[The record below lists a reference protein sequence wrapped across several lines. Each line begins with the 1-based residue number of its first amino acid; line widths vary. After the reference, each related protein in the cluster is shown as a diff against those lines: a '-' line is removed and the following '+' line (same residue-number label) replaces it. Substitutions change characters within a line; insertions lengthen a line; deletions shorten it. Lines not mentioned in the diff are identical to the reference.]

1 MTIIKKEADEL
12 MKMNAKKLVFMLGT
26 TLMIAMPNATVSAQE
41 VDSNNQ
47 VISNEL
53 INLESSSGIEPAME
67 EKVDEDSKEVVRET
81 NHEEVIVSTLIENIS
96 PAEQPEDK
104 KNEEVIEE
112 LTENSMNEVKII
124 ENNEVEDED
133 IAISSTEE
141 KVNESSLDEERITE
155 NTLIETTANETPDGE
170 ESGETKGTDLEKDN
184 KETTPAV
191 TMKDEQIS
199 DELTD
204 VLPTD
209 FYVEKV
215 EDLPD
220 DFIKGVDISTL
231 IAQEQ
236 SGVKYYDLNGKEVD
250 LIDYLAQNSVNYIR
264 IRVWNNPYD
273 SDGNGYGGGNN
284 DLEKAIEIGKRATE
298 AGLNVL
304 VDFHY
309 SDFWADPGRQLAPKA
324 WQEMTVDEKATALYE
339 YTKDSLLKLKKAG
352 VNVTM
357 VQVGNETTGSGIAG
371 EKGIEKYQLFK
382 EGSRAIREIDPGIQ
396 IALHFTNPEKTDT
409 ILNFAKGLSDYAID
423 YDVFATSYYS
433 YWHGKLENLTHVLQ
447 QISQNYNK
455 KTLIAET
462 SYAYTLEDGDGHGN
476 VIGSTTYTDLG
487 GYEATVQGQTNNI
500 RDVIDAANKAGAL
513 GIFYWEPAWVPVG
526 KPNWEQNL
534 PIWEKYGSGWASSHA
549 IEYDSNVTEST
560 YGGSAWDNQALF
572 DFNGKALPSIKVFE
586 LVNNG
591 YGEVPERE
599 IIEEPKEQFESL
611 LDNPS
616 FEEENLSS
624 YTISEGYVSR
634 LNDTPKD
641 GEYALHFWS
650 EQAIDFDVEQKVFLA
665 PGMYQFNLLMQ
676 GDQTGQSENIY
687 AFIKYPDGTLLTS
700 TINLKGYA
708 NWQEA
713 NINFTLKESTEL
725 ILGLHVTAD
734 AEAWGTTDNWSLKK
748 TGDIAQEPSE
758 KDNEE
763 SPIDE
768 NSAEEEPNEE
778 NPSEENSIENEI
790 TNDDENIEIE
800 QEASENESNSE
811 STVDSTLKLDL
822 SANDLIYSSMLPNT
836 GSKNPV
842 YLMLLSYILL
852 TLGTLLLFTK
862 KSTSK

>member
-12 MKMNAKKLVFMLGT
+12 MKMNAKKLLLMLGT

-47 VISNEL
+47 VISNQL
-53 INLESSSGIEPAME
+53 INFESRTSIDLAME

-81 NHEEVIVSTLIENIS
+81 NHEEVIVSTLIENIP

-104 KNEEVIEE
+104 KNEEVIEV
-112 LTENSMNEVKII
+112 LTENSMNEVEII
-124 ENNEVEDED
+124 ENNGVEDED

-141 KVNESSLDEERITE
+141 KVNESSLDEERTTE

-170 ESGETKGTDLEKDN
+170 ESGETKETDLEKGN
-184 KETTPAV
+184 NETTLAV
-191 TMKDEQIS
+191 TMNDEQIS

-284 DLEKAIEIGKRATE
+284 DLDKAIEIGKRATE

-324 WQEMTVDEKATALYE
+324 WQEMTIDEKSTALYE

-447 QISQNYNK
+447 QISQDYNK

-476 VIGSTTYTDLG
+476 VIGSTSDTDLG

-599 IIEEPKEQFESL
+599 IIEESKEQFESL

-665 PGMYQFNLLMQ
+665 PGTYQFNLLMQ

-713 NINFTLKESTEL
+713 NIDFTLKESTEL
-725 ILGLHVTAD
+725 IFGLHVTAD
-734 AEAWGTTDNWSLKK
+734 AEAWGTTDNWLLKK
-748 TGDIAQEPSE
+748 TGDIAP
-758 KDNEE
+758 N
-763 SPIDE
+763 PV
-768 NSAEEEPNEE
+768 EEENEE
-778 NPSEENSIENEI
+778 NPSEENPSEESSDEENSG
-790 TNDDENIEIE
+790 DESSNESETTTDEGNIEKE
-800 QEASENESNSE
+800 QESSENDSNSE
-811 STVDSTLKLDL
+811 SIVDSNLKPNT
-822 SANDLIYSSMLPNT
+822 STNNLIYSSMLPNT
-836 GSKNPV
+836 GSRKPV
-842 YLMLLSYILL
+842 YLILLGYILL
-852 TLGTLLLFTK
+852 ILGTFILLTK
-862 KSTSK
+862 KSF

>member
-12 MKMNAKKLVFMLGT
+12 MKMNAKKLLLMLGT

-47 VISNEL
+47 VISNQL
-53 INLESSSGIEPAME
+53 INFESRTSIDLAME

-81 NHEEVIVSTLIENIS
+81 NHEEVIVSTLIENIP

-104 KNEEVIEE
+104 KNEEVIEV
-112 LTENSMNEVKII
+112 LTENSMNEVEII
-124 ENNEVEDED
+124 ENNGVEDED
-133 IAISSTEE
+133 IAISYTEE
-141 KVNESSLDEERITE
+141 KVNESSLDEERTTE

-170 ESGETKGTDLEKDN
+170 ESGETKETDLEKGN
-184 KETTPAV
+184 NETTLAV
-191 TMKDEQIS
+191 TMNDEQIS
-199 DELTD
+199 DELND

-231 IAQEQ
+231 IAQEK

-284 DLEKAIEIGKRATE
+284 DLDKAIEIGKRATE

-324 WQEMTVDEKATALYE
+324 WQEMTIDEKSTALYE

-447 QISQNYNK
+447 QISQDYNK

-476 VIGSTTYTDLG
+476 VIGSTSDTDLG

-599 IIEEPKEQFESL
+599 IIEESKEQFESL

-641 GEYALHFWS
+641 GEYALHFLS

-665 PGMYQFNLLMQ
+665 PGTYQFNLLMQ

-713 NINFTLKESTEL
+713 NIDFTLKESTEL
-725 ILGLHVTAD
+725 IFGLHVTAD
-734 AEAWGTTDNWSLKK
+734 AEAWGTTDNWLLKK
-748 TGDIAQEPSE
+748 TGDIAP
-758 KDNEE
+758 N
-763 SPIDE
+763 PV
-768 NSAEEEPNEE
+768 EEENEE
-778 NPSEENSIENEI
+778 NPSEENPSEESSDEENSG
-790 TNDDENIEIE
+790 DESSNESETTTDEGNIEKE
-800 QEASENESNSE
+800 QESSENDSNSE
-811 STVDSTLKLDL
+811 SIVDSNLKPNT
-822 SANDLIYSSMLPNT
+822 STNNLIYSSMLPNT
-836 GSKNPV
+836 GSRKPV
-842 YLMLLSYILL
+842 YLILLGYILL
-852 TLGTLLLFTK
+852 ILGTFILLTK
-862 KSTSK
+862 KSF

>member
-47 VISNEL
+47 VISNQL
-53 INLESSSGIEPAME
+53 INLESRTSIELAME

-81 NHEEVIVSTLIENIS
+81 NHEEVIVSTLIENIP
-96 PAEQPEDK
+96 PAEQPKDK
-104 KNEEVIEE
+104 KNEEVIEV
-112 LTENSMNEVKII
+112 LTENSMNEVEII
-124 ENNEVEDED
+124 ENNGVEDED

-199 DELTD
+199 DELND

-447 QISQNYNK
+447 QISQDYNK

-476 VIGSTTYTDLG
+476 VIGSTSDTDLG

-665 PGMYQFNLLMQ
+665 PGTYQFNLLMQ

-713 NINFTLKESTEL
+713 NIDFTLKESTEL
-725 ILGLHVTAD
+725 IFGLHVTAD
-734 AEAWGTTDNWSLKK
+734 AEAWGTTDNWLLKK
-748 TGDIAQEPSE
+748 TGDIAP
-758 KDNEE
+758 N
-763 SPIDE
+763 PV
-768 NSAEEEPNEE
+768 EEENEE
-778 NPSEENSIENEI
+778 NPSEENPSEESTDEENSG
-790 TNDDENIEIE
+790 DESSNESETTTDEGNIEKE
-800 QEASENESNSE
+800 QESSENDSNSE
-811 STVDSTLKLDL
+811 SIVDSNLKPNT
-822 SANDLIYSSMLPNT
+822 STNNLIYSSMLPNT
-836 GSKNPV
+836 GSRKPV
-842 YLMLLSYILL
+842 YLILLGYILL
-852 TLGTLLLFTK
+852 ILGTFILLTK
-862 KSTSK
+862 KSF

>member
-1 MTIIKKEADEL
+1 
-12 MKMNAKKLVFMLGT
+12 MKMNAKKLLLMLGT

-47 VISNEL
+47 VISNQL
-53 INLESSSGIEPAME
+53 INFESRTSIDLAME

-81 NHEEVIVSTLIENIS
+81 NHEEVIVSTLIENIP

-104 KNEEVIEE
+104 KNEEVIEV
-112 LTENSMNEVKII
+112 LTENSMNEVEII
-124 ENNEVEDED
+124 ENNGVEDED
-133 IAISSTEE
+133 IAISYTEE
-141 KVNESSLDEERITE
+141 KVNESSLDEERTTE

-170 ESGETKGTDLEKDN
+170 ESGETKETDLEKGN
-184 KETTPAV
+184 NETTLAV
-191 TMKDEQIS
+191 TMNDEQIS
-199 DELTD
+199 DELND

-231 IAQEQ
+231 IAQEK

-284 DLEKAIEIGKRATE
+284 DLDKAIEIGKRATE

-324 WQEMTVDEKATALYE
+324 WQEMTIDEKSTALYE

-447 QISQNYNK
+447 QISQDYNK

-476 VIGSTTYTDLG
+476 VIGSTSDTDLG

-599 IIEEPKEQFESL
+599 IIEESKEQFESL

-665 PGMYQFNLLMQ
+665 PGTYQFNLLMQ

-713 NINFTLKESTEL
+713 NIDFTLKESTEL
-725 ILGLHVTAD
+725 IFGLHVTAD
-734 AEAWGTTDNWSLKK
+734 AEAWGTTDNWLLKK
-748 TGDIAQEPSE
+748 TGDIAP
-758 KDNEE
+758 N
-763 SPIDE
+763 PV
-768 NSAEEEPNEE
+768 EEENEE
-778 NPSEENSIENEI
+778 NPSEENPSEESSDEENSG
-790 TNDDENIEIE
+790 DESSNESETTTDEGNIEKE
-800 QEASENESNSE
+800 QESSENDSNSE
-811 STVDSTLKLDL
+811 SIVDSNLKPNT
-822 SANDLIYSSMLPNT
+822 STNNLIYSSMLPNT
-836 GSKNPV
+836 GSRKPV
-842 YLMLLSYILL
+842 YLILLGYILL
-852 TLGTLLLFTK
+852 ILGTFILLTK
-862 KSTSK
+862 KSF

>member
-1 MTIIKKEADEL
+1 MR
-12 MKMNAKKLVFMLGT
+12 MNAKKLLFMLGT
-26 TLMIAMPNATVSAQE
+26 SLMIAMPNATVSAQE

-53 INLESSSGIEPAME
+53 INLESRTSIELAME

-81 NHEEVIVSTLIENIS
+81 NHEEAIVSTLIENMP

-112 LTENSMNEVKII
+112 LTENSMNEVDNI
-124 ENNEVEDED
+124 ENNGVEDED
-133 IAISSTEE
+133 MASSST
-141 KVNESSLDEERITE
+141 KVVNESSLAEEKITE

-170 ESGETKGTDLEKDN
+170 ESGETKETDLEKDN
-184 KETTPAV
+184 NETTPAV
-191 TMKDEQIS
+191 TMNDEQIS
-199 DELTD
+199 DELND

-284 DLEKAIEIGKRATE
+284 DLDKAIEIGKRATE

-339 YTKDSLLKLKKAG
+339 YTKDSLLELKKAG

-433 YWHGKLENLTHVLQ
+433 YWHGKLENLTNVLQ
-447 QISQNYNK
+447 QISQDYNK

-476 VIGSTTYTDLG
+476 VIGSTSDTDLG

-534 PIWEKYGSGWASSHA
+534 PVWEKYGSGWASSHA

-616 FEEENLSS
+616 FEEENLNS

-650 EQAIDFDVEQKVFLA
+650 DQTIDFDVEQKVFLA

-687 AFIKYPDGTLLTS
+687 AFIKYPDGMLLTS

-713 NINFTLKESTEL
+713 NIEFTLKESTEL
-725 ILGLHVTAD
+725 IFGLHVTAD
-734 AEAWGTTDNWSLKK
+734 AEAWGTTDNWLLKK
-748 TGDIAQEPSE
+748 TGDIVQEPSE

-768 NSAEEEPNEE
+768 NSAKEEPNEE

-790 TNDDENIEIE
+790 TTDNENVEIE
-800 QEASENESNSE
+800 QESSENDFNSE
-811 STVDSTLKLDL
+811 RTVDSTLKPDL
-822 SANDLIYSSMLPNT
+822 LANDLIYSSMLPST
-836 GSKNPV
+836 GSKKTV
-842 YLMLLSYILL
+842 YLMLLGYMLL
-852 TLGTLLLFTK
+852 ILGTFLVFNK
-862 KSTSK
+862 KSS

>member
-1 MTIIKKEADEL
+1 

-47 VISNEL
+47 VISNQL
-53 INLESSSGIEPAME
+53 INLESRTSIELAME

-81 NHEEVIVSTLIENIS
+81 NHEEVIVSTLIENIP
-96 PAEQPEDK
+96 PAEQPKDK
-104 KNEEVIEE
+104 KNEEVIEV
-112 LTENSMNEVKII
+112 LTENSMNEVEII
-124 ENNEVEDED
+124 ENNGVEDED

-199 DELTD
+199 DELND

-447 QISQNYNK
+447 QISQDYNK

-476 VIGSTTYTDLG
+476 VIGSTSDTDLG

-665 PGMYQFNLLMQ
+665 PGTYQFNLLMQ

-713 NINFTLKESTEL
+713 NIDFTLKESTEL
-725 ILGLHVTAD
+725 IFGLHVTAD
-734 AEAWGTTDNWSLKK
+734 AEAWGTTDNWLLKK
-748 TGDIAQEPSE
+748 TGDIAP
-758 KDNEE
+758 N
-763 SPIDE
+763 PV
-768 NSAEEEPNEE
+768 EEENEE
-778 NPSEENSIENEI
+778 NPSEENPSEESTDEENSG
-790 TNDDENIEIE
+790 DESSNESETTTDEGNIEKE
-800 QEASENESNSE
+800 QESSENDSNSE
-811 STVDSTLKLDL
+811 SIVDSNLKPNT
-822 SANDLIYSSMLPNT
+822 STNNLIYSSMLPNT
-836 GSKNPV
+836 GSRKPV
-842 YLMLLSYILL
+842 YLILLGYILL
-852 TLGTLLLFTK
+852 ILGTFILLTK
-862 KSTSK
+862 KSF

>member
-1 MTIIKKEADEL
+1 
-12 MKMNAKKLVFMLGT
+12 MKMNAKKLLLMLGT

-47 VISNEL
+47 VISNQL
-53 INLESSSGIEPAME
+53 INFESRTSIDLAME

-81 NHEEVIVSTLIENIS
+81 NHEEVIVSTLIENIP

-104 KNEEVIEE
+104 KNEEVIEV
-112 LTENSMNEVKII
+112 LTENSMNEVEII
-124 ENNEVEDED
+124 ENNGVEDED
-133 IAISSTEE
+133 IAISYTEE
-141 KVNESSLDEERITE
+141 KVNESSLDEERTTE

-170 ESGETKGTDLEKDN
+170 ESGETKETDLEKGN
-184 KETTPAV
+184 NETTLAV
-191 TMKDEQIS
+191 TMNDEQIS
-199 DELTD
+199 DELND

-231 IAQEQ
+231 IAQEK

-284 DLEKAIEIGKRATE
+284 DLDKAIEIGKRATE

-324 WQEMTVDEKATALYE
+324 WQEMTIDEKSTALYE

-447 QISQNYNK
+447 QISQDYNK

-476 VIGSTTYTDLG
+476 VIGSTSDTDLG

-513 GIFYWEPAWVPVG
+513 GIFYWEPA
-526 KPNWEQNL
+526 
-534 PIWEKYGSGWASSHA
+534 
-549 IEYDSNVTEST
+549 
-560 YGGSAWDNQALF
+560 
-572 DFNGKALPSIKVFE
+572 
-586 LVNNG
+586 
-591 YGEVPERE
+591 
-599 IIEEPKEQFESL
+599 
-611 LDNPS
+611 
-616 FEEENLSS
+616 
-624 YTISEGYVSR
+624 
-634 LNDTPKD
+634 
-641 GEYALHFWS
+641 
-650 EQAIDFDVEQKVFLA
+650 
-665 PGMYQFNLLMQ
+665 
-676 GDQTGQSENIY
+676 
-687 AFIKYPDGTLLTS
+687 
-700 TINLKGYA
+700 
-708 NWQEA
+708 
-713 NINFTLKESTEL
+713 
-725 ILGLHVTAD
+725 
-734 AEAWGTTDNWSLKK
+734 
-748 TGDIAQEPSE
+748 
-758 KDNEE
+758 
-763 SPIDE
+763 
-768 NSAEEEPNEE
+768 
-778 NPSEENSIENEI
+778 
-790 TNDDENIEIE
+790 
-800 QEASENESNSE
+800 
-811 STVDSTLKLDL
+811 
-822 SANDLIYSSMLPNT
+822 
-836 GSKNPV
+836 
-842 YLMLLSYILL
+842 
-852 TLGTLLLFTK
+852 
-862 KSTSK
+862 

>member
-199 DELTD
+199 DELND

-476 VIGSTTYTDLG
+476 VIGSTSDTDLG

-725 ILGLHVTAD
+725 IFGLHVTAD
-734 AEAWGTTDNWSLKK
+734 AEAWGTTDNWLLKK

-763 SPIDE
+763 NPIDE

-836 GSKNPV
+836 GSKKPV

-852 TLGTLLLFTK
+852 TLGTFLLFTK